1 MNYLI
6 SIVRNGARNLI
17 KAPAFTLFA
26 VLTLAL
32 GIGVNT
38 AVFSVAH
45 ALLFRSLP
53 FGDPDAI
60 VMIWLNN
67 PRLKLGVDELPA
79 APADFIDWREQN
91 KVFQD
96 IATFATFSFSLTD
109 GDTPEK
115 IDAVLCSPSL
125 FSVLGTP
132 AARGRVFASGEDQA
146 GNNQVAVIS
155 DSLWRR
161 RFGADPNVIGK
172 MITLTG
178 KRYEVIGIMPPH
190 FDFPQ
195 NSTVPN
201 LGFAARTDL
210 WSPLVFEEAAAKDRR
225 SLSLPVIARLKPG
238 VTLPQAQSDMSA
250 IAAAIDQQYRK
261 SAGFGTTVVELR
273 EQMVGDYRL
282 ALLVLLGT
290 VAFVLLIACS
300 NIANLLLVWFL
311 RRQKEFTVRS
321 VLGATRAHF
330 VGQMLGESI
339 LLAIVGGLVGLLLAK
354 LGISIL
360 LMLGEDSIPRVTEV
374 SINGWV
380 LLFAFLI
387 SLFTGV
393 LTGLIPALQAS
404 RTDLSSALKEESR
417 GATFGRRS
425 RQIRNFLTVSEV
437 GFTLVLLVGAA
448 LLIRSFWLLQQVKL
462 GFNPD
467 QVLTMQMA
475 LPTYKY
481 PEPYQR
487 AEFLNQLLPRLSAL
501 PGVESAA
508 VTTSVP
514 LSGTETQASI
524 EIAGRP
530 PVSPQDK
537 PLVNVVV
544 ASPDFFKT
552 MQIPLV
558 NGRAFV
564 AQDTDKSPPVAI
576 INQTMAK
583 SFWPNESPLGAR
595 LSSVLDERGDVQR
608 EIVGIV
614 ADVRSGSLSDEAQPT
629 MYMPYAQNPFNLV
642 FLTARTKSAPM
653 SLAFP
658 MRQEVLNVDPD
669 QPVYDIKTM
678 NRILWDSSSKQNF
691 NMLLLTI
698 FAALALVLAAIGV
711 YGVVASSSSQR
722 THEIGIRMAVGAK
735 RSDIVKLFLRQ
746 GLMLVLIGIALG
758 LAVAFGLTRFMESL
772 LYQINATDPVTF
784 VLVVLS
790 LMIVFFLAI
799 LIPAWRA
806 ARLEPMVALREE

>member
-26 VLTLAL
+26 VLTLGL

-38 AVFSVAH
+38 AVFSVAN
-45 ALLFRSLP
+45 AILFRSLP

-60 VMIWLNN
+60 TIVWLNN
-67 PRLKLGVDELPA
+67 PRLNLGVDKLPV
-79 APADFIDWREQN
+79 APADFIYWREQN

-96 IATFATFSFSLTD
+96 IAAFTTFSFSLTE

-115 IDAVLCSPSL
+115 IDAVLCSSGF

-132 AARGRVFASGEDQA
+132 AARGRVFAPGEDQA
-146 GNNQVAVIS
+146 GKDRVVVIG
-155 DSLWRR
+155 DSLWKR
-161 RFGADPNVIGK
+161 RFGGDPNVIGK
-172 MITLTG
+172 TLTLTG
-178 KRYEVIGIMPPH
+178 DKYEVIGVMPPG

-201 LGFAARTDL
+201 LGFTGRTEL
-210 WSPLVFEEAAAKDRR
+210 WAPLVLDATAAKDWRN
-225 SLSLPVIARLKPG
+225 LSLPIIARLKPG
-238 VTLPQAQSDMSA
+238 VTLQQAQSDMST
-250 IAAAIDQQYRK
+250 IAASIDQQYRK
-261 SAGFGTTVVELR
+261 SAGFGTTVMELR

-282 ALLVLLGT
+282 ALVVLLGT

-311 RRQKEFTVRS
+311 GRQKEFTVRS

-330 VGQMLGESI
+330 VHQMLGESI
-339 LLAIVGGLVGLLLAK
+339 LLAIIGGALGLVLAK
-354 LGISIL
+354 VGTSLFLVLGQ
-360 LMLGEDSIPRVTEV
+360 DSIPRVKEV
-374 SINGWV
+374 SIDGVV
-380 LLFAFLI
+380 LLFTFI
-387 SLFTGV
+387 VSLLTGV

-404 RTDLSSALKEESR
+404 RTNLSSALKEESR
-417 GATFGRRS
+417 GGTFGTRS
-425 RQIRNFLTVSEV
+425 RLIRNLLTVSEV
-437 GFTLVLLVGAA
+437 GFTLVLLIGAA
-448 LLIRSFWLLQQVKL
+448 LLIRSFWLLQKVNL

-475 LPTYKY
+475 LPIYKY
-481 PEPYQR
+481 PESSQR
-487 AEFLNQLLPRLSAL
+487 AELLNQMLPRLAAL

-508 VTTSVP
+508 VTTSIP
-514 LSGTETQASI
+514 LSGTDTQSSF

-530 PVSPQDK
+530 PDSAQNK

-552 MQIPLV
+552 FQIPLV
-558 NGRAFV
+558 NGRGFV
-564 AQDTDKSPPVAI
+564 TQDTDKSPPVAI
-576 INQTMAK
+576 INQAMAQK
-583 SFWPNESPLGAR
+583 FWSNENPLGAR
-595 LSSVLDERGDVQR
+595 LTTTLEPGKVQR

-614 ADVRSGSLSDEAQPT
+614 GDVRSGSLSDEAQPT
-629 MYMPYAQNPFNLV
+629 IYMPYAQNAFNLV
-642 FLTARTKSAPM
+642 FLTARTKPDPM

-658 MRQEVLNVDPD
+658 MRKEVLAVDPD

-678 NRILWDSSSKQNF
+678 NRVLWDSSSKQNF

-698 FAALALVLAAIGV
+698 FAALALILATIGV

-722 THEIGIRMAVGAK
+722 THEIGIRMALGAK
-735 RSDIVKLFLRQ
+735 RSDILKLFLRQ
-746 GLMLVLIGIALG
+746 GLVLVLAGIALG
-758 LAVAFGLTRFMESL
+758 LTVAFGLTRFLESL
-772 LYQINATDPVTF
+772 LYEIKATDPATF
-784 VLVVLS
+784 MLVVLS